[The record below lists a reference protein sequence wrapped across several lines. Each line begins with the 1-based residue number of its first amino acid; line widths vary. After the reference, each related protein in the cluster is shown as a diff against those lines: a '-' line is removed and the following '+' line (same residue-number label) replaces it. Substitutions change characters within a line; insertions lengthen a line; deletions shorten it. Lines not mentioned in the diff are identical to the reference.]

1 MKSTKTTPQ
10 SSFLTVREAEKE
22 IRADFQGFRRIYE
35 IEKTQH
41 HNRISLA
48 QLDSWI
54 RTLEKTEV
62 IIPRIEQFLRKGK
75 IINQETGRRF
85 GTGITLN
92 LLKDARGFLSSIVTR
107 SRLPNR
113 GRLPEVLLGHCAA
126 ALANAFRDKTGNPHH
141 KEVGRILADWFPAE
155 GHAPYQE
162 EELLRLWALRL
173 EKSYSKGYPKTHAD
187 RLSASVLQD
196 LIQQD

>member
-1 MKSTKTTPQ
+1 MTSTKTTPR

-22 IRADFQGFRRIYE
+22 IRADFQGFRRIYK
-35 IEKTQH
+35 IEKRQH
-41 HNRISLA
+41 RDRISLA
-48 QLDSWI
+48 RLDSWI
-54 RTLEKTEV
+54 RTIEKTEM

-75 IINQETGRRF
+75 TINKETGRRF

-113 GRLPEVLLGHCAA
+113 GRMPEVLLGHCAA
-126 ALANAFRDKTGNPHH
+126 ALANAFRDKTGKPHH

-155 GHAPYQE
+155 GHAPNQE

-173 EKSYSKGYPKTHAD
+173 EKSYSKVRTKTQAD
-187 RLSASVLQD
+187 RISASISQD
-196 LIQQD
+196 LI